1 MRVPAEM
8 MTSAAMLFE
17 RNDTFVVEA
26 FQRGEFDY
34 LEGVGEVPEANFF
47 RAIAGRKILEK
58 LAATY
63 PSPLKKHDVPVW
75 VYLASDI
82 SMRFHGEHHFA
93 AFPYV
98 VRTGGMLEAFGPE
111 MGHKVTHPKTG
122 DVTLVCAG
130 FNDKNDY
137 DRETP
142 CDQDYLRKMA
152 RKTDVDDLQSW
163 FNRDVVGIFK
173 QHHALDSEGI
183 FIGDAS
189 YLFVPS
195 NDKYEGSSRLLF
207 DEHNHPV
214 ESKDLTPKE
223 RARCRW
229 RRCYKLV
236 SLIHTNRAGE
246 FFIYAALEV
255 TAGKDHENP
264 ILYRLVEQFVAAH
277 GKGVMKRL
285 ILDRGFLDGPAIGR
299 CKQEWG
305 IDVLI
310 PARSN
315 MDIFVDVVS
324 LATAGKLS
332 FESWVRPTPEP
343 KPVPVHRPA
352 NVRKRE
358 EKRQRTLAKRQAEA
372 TVRHESLDLSKIAVQ
387 SEVAVVRE
395 VMTFS
400 TCPIP
405 LNVTVNREIYD
416 DGHHEHWVLLDTG
429 PVVRTAQGRQD
440 YMLRT
445 AIEER
450 HRQLKC
456 FSDLEAFTSRAFS
469 LVVHQVVFVLLT
481 YSLLQWF
488 LLRIGRKDLNSRTR
502 TRTLEL
508 LRPTITVIVIYYRNY
523 VAYLSP
529 LQHQELVLTLDEYAR
544 KKILAKTRR
553 LRRSLA
559 DQLQHP
565 RPPSF
570 P

>member
-1 MRVPAEM
+1 MGVSEE
-8 MTSAAMLFE
+8 MTSVAMLYE
-17 RNDTFVVEA
+17 RNDALVVEA

-47 RAIAGRKILEK
+47 RAITGKKILER

-63 PSPLKKHDVPVW
+63 PSPLKKHDVPLW

-93 AFPYV
+93 DFPYV

-111 MGHKVTHPKTG
+111 MGHKVTHPQTG
-122 DVTLVCAG
+122 DVTLVCTG
-130 FNDKNDY
+130 FNDKNEY
-137 DRETP
+137 DRQTP
-142 CDQDYLRKMA
+142 CDQDYLRKVA
-152 RKTDVDDLQSW
+152 RKTDADDLQSW

-183 FIGDAS
+183 FIGDGS
-189 YLFVPS
+189 YLFVPD

-214 ESKDLTPKE
+214 DSQNLTAQQ

-236 SLIHTNRAGE
+236 SLIHTNRDGE
-246 FFIYAALEV
+246 FFLYAGVEV
-255 TAGKDHENP
+255 TSGKDHESP
-264 ILYRLVEQFVAAH
+264 ILYRLVEQFVASH
-277 GKGVMKRL
+277 GKGIIKRL
-285 ILDRGFLDGPAIGR
+285 ILDRAFLDGPAIGR

-310 PARSN
+310 PAKSN
-315 MDIFVDVVS
+315 LDVFQDVVG
-324 LATAGKLS
+324 LATAGQLS
-332 FESWVRPTPEP
+332 FKPWARPALEV
-343 KPVPVHRPA
+343 KVVPVHRPE
-352 NVRKRE
+352 NIRNRE
-358 EKRQRTLAKRQAEA
+358 AKRQQTLARRKAEA
-372 TVRHESLDLSKIAVQ
+372 QVEEEKVETSKIWVR

-395 VMTFS
+395 VKTFS
-400 TCPIP
+400 TCPVP
-405 LNVTVNREIYD
+405 LNVIVNREIYA
-416 DGHHEHWVLLDTG
+416 DGHPEYWVLLDTA
-429 PVVRTAQGRQD
+429 PVADAAEGRQD
-440 YMLRT
+440 YRLRT
-445 AIEER
+445 TIEER

-456 FSDLEAFTSRAFS
+456 FSDLEAFTSRAFN

-488 LLRIGRKDLNSRTR
+488 LLRIGRKELNPRTR

-508 LRPTITVIVIYYRNY
+508 LRPAITVIVIYYQNHL
-523 VAYLSP
+523 AYLSP
-529 LQHQELVLTLDEYAR
+529 LQHQELVLTLGEMAR

-559 DQLQHP
+559 QQLQHP
-565 RPPSF
+565 RAP
-570 P
+570 

>member
-1 MRVPAEM
+1 M
-8 MTSAAMLFE
+8 MTSSAMLFE
-17 RNDTFVVEA
+17 RNDAFVVEA

-47 RAIAGRKILEK
+47 RAIAGKKILEK

-63 PSPLKKHDVPVW
+63 PSPLKKHDVPLW
-75 VYLASDI
+75 VYIASDI

-93 AFPYV
+93 DFPYV

-111 MGHKVTHPKTG
+111 MGHKVVHPQTG

-152 RKTDVDDLQSW
+152 RKTDADDLQSW

-173 QHHALDSEGI
+173 QHHVLDSEGI
-183 FIGDAS
+183 FIGDAT
-189 YLFVPS
+189 YLFVPDNS
-195 NDKYEGSSRLLF
+195 NYEGSSRLLF

-214 ESKDLTPKE
+214 ESKNLTPQQ

-236 SLIHTNRAGE
+236 SLIHTNRDGE
-246 FFIYAALEV
+246 FFLYAALEV
-255 TAGKDHENP
+255 TAGKDHESP

-299 CKQEWG
+299 CKKELG

-310 PARSN
+310 PAKSN
-315 MDIFVDVVS
+315 MDIFVDVVG

-332 FESWVRPTPEP
+332 FEPWVRPTSEV
-343 KPVPVHRPA
+343 KQLPVHRPA

-358 EKRQRTLAKRQAEA
+358 EKRQRTLAKRKAEA
-372 TVRHESLDLSKIAVQ
+372 KIEGESLDLSKIVIR

-395 VMTFS
+395 VQTFS
-400 TCPIP
+400 TCPVP
-405 LNVTVNREIYD
+405 LNVTVNREIYA
-416 DGHHEHWVLLDTG
+416 DGHQEHWVLLDTA
-429 PVVRTAQGRQD
+429 PVTFAAQGRQG

-445 AIEER
+445 TIEER

-456 FSDLEAFTSRAFS
+456 FSDLEVFTSRAFS
-469 LVVHQVVFVLLT
+469 MVVHQVVFVLIT

-508 LRPTITVIVIYYRNY
+508 LRPSTTVIVIYYRNY

-529 LQHQELVLTLDEYAR
+529 LQHQELVLTLNEPAR

-559 DQLQHP
+559 QQLQHP

-570 P
+570 S